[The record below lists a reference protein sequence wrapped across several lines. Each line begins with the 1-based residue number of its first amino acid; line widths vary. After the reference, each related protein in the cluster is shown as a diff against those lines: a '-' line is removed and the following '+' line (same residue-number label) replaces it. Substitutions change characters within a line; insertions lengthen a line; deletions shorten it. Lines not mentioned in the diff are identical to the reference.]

1 MCDKTLKVEKIC
13 RWSDLKKGD
22 KFIVRGNPNSHNY
35 PEETVLTM
43 KVDGC
48 GGTDTMCDIAAENT
62 DGNVIHAQNVYKVIP
77 ANTVEDMKAEVVELT
92 AELANLNRKI
102 QFCEENGTT
111 EFDETE
117 YEIFAALDILE
128 GKGTRKEK
136 AALLSKIL
144 KSKK

>member
-22 KFIVRGNPNSHNY
+22 KFIVRGNPNGHNY

-102 QFCEENGTT
+102 QFCEENDMT
-111 EFDETE
+111 EFDKNEFA
-117 YEIFAALDILE
+117 IFTALDILD
-128 GKGTRKEK
+128 GTATRQEK
-136 AALLSKIL
+136 AKALAALLNK
-144 KSKK
+144 